1 MQASYAA
8 KHPTMHRTA
17 PTAERCPVPN
27 THAGAEKPCLRGAG
41 AESGHEEDAGPGD
54 NPLSY
59 LHADYTSV

>member
-1 MQASYAA
+1 
-8 KHPTMHRTA
+8 MHRTA